1 MKKTEMEIKIGMLDE
16 LFGAGHTEDDVI
28 HYQDCDYL
36 THNVVRDI
44 HGNDVECYWYLDGD
58 GYELAVD
65 MDGNLVEIDESRFS

>member
-16 LFGAGHTEDDVI
+16 LFGAGRTEEDAI

-44 HGNDVECYWYLDGD
+44 YGNDVECYWYLDGD

-65 MDGNLVEIDESRFS
+65 MDGNLVEIDESQFS